1 MAAACPHLLTQD
13 WQNGQV
19 SSKTSSSPRAPAR
32 KGATA
37 DSRGRKGK
45 KRGRAAALG
54 DLTRPVPRS
63 QRLIPRVIGRFVL
76 VVGIGLV
83 LVSFANSFVL
93 LPAKSWLGQKDEIT
107 DRQNELE
114 VIKRANEQL
123 QSEIDQL
130 QTPRGVEQAARSELG
145 FVMEGEKRQVLVGS
159 AAAPVDL
166 PDGWPY
172 DLVTR
177 ILNVRTVEA
186 RSEDSK

>member
-1 MAAACPHLLTQD
+1 M
-13 WQNGQV
+13 
-19 SSKTSSSPRAPAR
+19 SSKTSSIPRAPAR
-32 KGATA
+32 QGAA
-37 DSRGRKGK
+37 PRSGQGK
-45 KRGRAAALG
+45 KRGRKSALS

-130 QTPRGVEQAARSELG
+130 QTPRGIEQAARSELG

-159 AAAPVDL
+159 AVAPLDL
-166 PDGWPY
+166 PEGWPY

-177 ILNVRTVEA
+177 IMNVRTVEA
-186 RSEDSK
+186 QSDVSR

>member
-1 MAAACPHLLTQD
+1 M
-13 WQNGQV
+13 
-19 SSKTSSSPRAPAR
+19 SSKTSSIPRAPAR
-32 KGATA
+32 KGAA
-37 DSRGRKGK
+37 RRSGQGK
-45 KRGRAAALG
+45 KRGRAAALS

-63 QRLIPRVIGRFVL
+63 QRLIPRVVGRFIL

-123 QSEIDQL
+123 QAEIDQL
-130 QTPRGVEQAARSELG
+130 QTPRGIEQAARSELG
-145 FVMEGEKRQVLVGS
+145 YVMEGEKRQVLVGS
-159 AAAPVDL
+159 AVAPVDL
-166 PDGWPY
+166 PEGWPY

-177 ILNVRTVEA
+177 IMNVRTLEA
-186 RSEDSK
+186 RSDTSG